1 MCAYFQDFE
10 EHEKQTHLINL
21 TSFVLWCCPLLVK
34 TRNFQH
40 KVLRF
45 CCQES
50 EFWNIPGIN
59 SFVGASL
66 WPREALIWYTIK
78 WLRIIIIKIQKGDP
92 NLAEGDV
99 LVGPEVLVPVLR
111 VLPQVS
117 ETFLQLGFI
126 LWDVIHNWPEVGKWV
141 WWPDPVVRGA
151 GFWSDGRS
159 LQVHI
164 NSWMWVR
171 DQTTFFCS
179 WGWSDY
185 TWLWFKAQTFGV
197 LSFCG
202 ARLELQS
209 RTSTAESWCGRS
221 GERGAKRP
229 RSVHL
234 RQAAVGWDA
243 ISK

>member
-1 MCAYFQDFE
+1 M
-10 EHEKQTHLINL
+10 
-21 TSFVLWCCPLLVK
+21 
-34 TRNFQH
+34 
-40 KVLRF
+40 
-45 CCQES
+45 
-50 EFWNIPGIN
+50 
-59 SFVGASL
+59 
-66 WPREALIWYTIK
+66 
-78 WLRIIIIKIQKGDP
+78 IKIQKGDL

-99 LVGPEVLVPVLR
+99 LVGPEVLVPVLG

-179 WGWSDY
+179 WG
-185 TWLWFKAQTFGV
+185 
-197 LSFCG
+197 
-202 ARLELQS
+202 
-209 RTSTAESWCGRS
+209 
-221 GERGAKRP
+221 
-229 RSVHL
+229 
-234 RQAAVGWDA
+234 
-243 ISK
+243 